1 MTTYY
6 DISNASTTQKAVKAG
21 YGILCN
27 NTTILCNSEEYYC
40 DGSVVFRDVGF
51 NSDDDKRLFLGIN
64 QMFLG
69 DEGVLLGEGGGTH
82 YDKISY

>member
-6 DISNASTTQKAVKAG
+6 DISNATTTQKAVKAG

-40 DGSVVFRDVGF
+40 DGSVVFRDIGYGRSGRV
-51 NSDDDKRLFLGIN
+51 LF
-64 QMFLG
+64 G
-69 DEGVLLGEGGGTH
+69 DSEPLWQTGGVIWGSAGGTTYNKVS
-82 YDKISY
+82 YD

>member
-6 DISNASTTQKAVKAG
+6 NISNATTTQKAVKAG

-27 NTTILCNSEEYYC
+27 NTTMLCNSEEYYC
-40 DGSVVFRDVGF
+40 DGSVVFRSVGF
-51 NSDDDKRLFLGIN
+51 AVEDKRLFLGIN